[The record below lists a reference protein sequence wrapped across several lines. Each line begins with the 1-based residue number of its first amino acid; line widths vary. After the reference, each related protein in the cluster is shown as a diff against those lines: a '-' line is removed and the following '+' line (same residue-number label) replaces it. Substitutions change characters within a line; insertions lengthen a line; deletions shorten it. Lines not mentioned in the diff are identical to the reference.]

1 MTSSETSAK
10 KGHAVCVPAP
20 YQSHISAML
29 KLAKLLHFRG
39 FHITFVNNE
48 FNHRR
53 LLKSQGPRPLD
64 SLPDFQFRAI
74 PDGLPPSDEDSTQD
88 VILLCE
94 ATKNYMSAPFCD
106 LVSNL
111 NCQSATSSSIPP
123 VSCIIS
129 DDFMSF
135 ATDSAAEKFKVP
147 IVHFIPISAC
157 SHMGYRHYRTLREKG
172 LTPLRD
178 ISYLTNGYLDT
189 VINWIPGM
197 GNIRLMDLPTY
208 LRTTDPH
215 DPIFN
220 FTMETAERS
229 DKASAVIYHTFNP
242 LESDI
247 LTTVSSTFPPVYGVG
262 PLHLLL
268 SKVPEYDQLK
278 HIQSNLLKENA
289 ECIQWL
295 DSQKPDS
302 VIYVNYGCLAIL
314 TQQQLIEFAM
324 GLANSKHPFLW
335 VIRHGLIQG
344 EKEVALPPEFFEET
358 RDRGMLSSW
367 CPQEEVLNHSSIG
380 VFLTHCGWNSVLEA
394 MTAGVPM
401 LCWPSFGDQRTNC
414 TYICDRWEI
423 GLEIDSS
430 VKREEVERL
439 VKELMEGEKGK
450 DIKKRAKE
458 WKKLADEATGPNGSS
473 SINLDKLINEVLIW
487 EKADF

>member
-1 MTSSETSAK
+1 
-10 KGHAVCVPAP
+10 
-20 YQSHISAML
+20 
-29 KLAKLLHFRG
+29 
-39 FHITFVNNE
+39 
-48 FNHRR
+48 
-53 LLKSQGPRPLD
+53 
-64 SLPDFQFRAI
+64 
-74 PDGLPPSDEDSTQD
+74 
-88 VILLCE
+88 
-94 ATKNYMSAPFCD
+94 
-106 LVSNL
+106 
-111 NCQSATSSSIPP
+111 
-123 VSCIIS
+123 
-129 DDFMSF
+129 
-135 ATDSAAEKFKVP
+135 
-147 IVHFIPISAC
+147 
-157 SHMGYRHYRTLREKG
+157 
-172 LTPLRD
+172 
-178 ISYLTNGYLDT
+178 
-189 VINWIPGM
+189 
-197 GNIRLMDLPTY
+197 
-208 LRTTDPH
+208 
-215 DPIFN
+215 
-220 FTMETAERS
+220 METAERS

-335 VIRHGLIQG
+335 
-344 EKEVALPPEFFEET
+344 
-358 RDRGMLSSW
+358 
-367 CPQEEVLNHSSIG
+367 
-380 VFLTHCGWNSVLEA
+380 A